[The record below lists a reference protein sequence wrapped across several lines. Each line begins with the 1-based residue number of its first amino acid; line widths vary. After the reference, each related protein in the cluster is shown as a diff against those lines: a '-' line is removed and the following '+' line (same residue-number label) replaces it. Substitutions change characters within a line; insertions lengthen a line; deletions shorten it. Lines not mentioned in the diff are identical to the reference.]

1 VRVASGLKYVYEGG
15 NEVGNFKRYRAQSF
29 LIFAIAVI
37 FLTCGCGNSSP
48 ESAKSSSAPIGAPV
62 EKKLVLAEKP
72 GAWKADGVI
81 ADNEYSKVQ
90 IFGELEV
97 YSRIDGDMVR
107 LALKAKTNGYV
118 AIGFDPSERMK
129 DADIILGFVK
139 DGQAV
144 LNDMYSTGVTG
155 PHPPDDQQGGQNN
168 VTVFGGSKKDG
179 VTVIEFERK
188 LVTGD
193 SKDKVIKIGENKVIW
208 AVGDAETA
216 AAKHIKRGSGV
227 LIL

>member
-1 VRVASGLKYVYEGG
+1 MGKFETH
-15 NEVGNFKRYRAQSF
+15 RAQFF

-37 FLTCGCGNSSP
+37 FLASGCGNSST
-48 ESAKSSSAPIGAPV
+48 ESAKYSPVPVGAPV

-129 DADIILGFVK
+129 DADIILGFMK

-193 SKDKVIKIGENKVIW
+193 TKDKVIKTGSNKIIW
-208 AVGDAETA
+208 AVGDSETA
-216 AAKHIKRGSGV
+216 TSKHVKRGAG
-227 LIL
+227 ILTL

>member
-1 VRVASGLKYVYEGG
+1 MGKYETH
-15 NEVGNFKRYRAQSF
+15 RAQFF

-37 FLTCGCGNSSP
+37 FIASGCGNSST
-48 ESAKSSSAPIGAPV
+48 ESPKFSSVPQNTPV

-72 GAWKADGVI
+72 GAWKAEGVI

-97 YSRIDGDMVR
+97 FSRIDGDMVR
-107 LALKAKTNGYV
+107 FALKAKTNGYV

-208 AVGDAETA
+208 AVGDAEAA